1 MSEKRASSVSGSYAK
16 AEPKGADPLARL
28 SDHLGRLLGHAD
40 ELLAEWQ
47 GHADG
52 VRARLDAQAREAAKA
67 FEEAVAGALAEA
79 GSSSAAEL
87 ERVFG
92 ANAAKVRS
100 DLERARQAAAE
111 LDATMQRVA
120 GGVRPPAVDELRAIA
135 GKLDALRRGK
145 TGSPVALVL
154 GVTANLLIAAVLVLV
169 WMRTS
174 ERPVAPAVAPPPP
187 APVAP
192 AVVPDAP
199 PAAPA
204 PVAVAKRPCTE
215 LTGDTAA
222 KLVAD
227 CVAHVC
233 GIRLEPPLKPGGYA
247 RVLAGCRPEDP
258 AARDLVAAM
267 QALERDRV
275 LERLAC
281 APEKDGSVTVR
292 WLLDCPSSPR

>member
-16 AEPKGADPLARL
+16 AEPKGGNPLARL
-28 SDHLGRLLGHAD
+28 SNHLGRLLGHAD

-79 GSSSAAEL
+79 GSASAAEL
-87 ERVFG
+87 ERAFG
-92 ANAAKVRS
+92 AGAAKLRS
-100 DLERARQAAAE
+100 DLERARQAAAD

-135 GKLDALRRGK
+135 SKLDALRRGK
-145 TGSPVALVL
+145 TGSPAALVL
-154 GVTANLLIAAVLVLV
+154 GVTANLLIFAVLVLV
-169 WMRTS
+169 WMRPT
-174 ERPVAPAVAPPPP
+174 ERPVAPAVVPPPP
-187 APVAP
+187 APA
-192 AVVPDAP
+192 AAAIVPDAP
-199 PAAPA
+199 PAAA
-204 PVAVAKRPCTE
+204 PVAAAKRPCTE

-247 RVLAGCRPEDP
+247 RVLAGCKPEDP

-275 LERLAC
+275 LEKLAC

-292 WLLDCPSSPR
+292 WLLDCPPR